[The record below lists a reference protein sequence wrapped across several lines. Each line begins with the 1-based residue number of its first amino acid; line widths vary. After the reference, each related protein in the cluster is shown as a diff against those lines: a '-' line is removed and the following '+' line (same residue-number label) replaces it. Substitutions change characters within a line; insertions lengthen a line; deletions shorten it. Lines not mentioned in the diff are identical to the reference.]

1 VIIDYLDPSAPADF
15 QADLCV
21 IGAGPAGIAIAR
33 AFIGTP
39 TTVCLIEG
47 GGLAGEDRSQS
58 LYDGESA
65 GDAIFDAGTAR
76 MRVFGGSCT
85 LWGGGCIP
93 FADTDLEPRD
103 WVPDSGWPLR
113 YADLAPWYD
122 KAREFCRI
130 DAAHGFGQGTF
141 NGPAPRAP
149 LDLDPE
155 AMVNFIFARSP
166 ITFGD
171 AYRDILAEAPNIT
184 VVLHANVME
193 LQASDNAQQVT
204 DAAIGALDGRRGRVR
219 ARHYVLAAGGIENAR
234 ILLLSDS
241 VAPQGLGNDHDLV
254 GRYFMDHPRGNI
266 GTIYS
271 DQPDRLTRP
280 YERSIGKQRADLA
293 SEIGM
298 SPAAQREHRTLNA
311 RVHPFAVEGQVPRGI
326 RALRDVRAALRPPSR
341 DESALLEAR
350 LSAALQNGP
359 DGAAT
364 MAVRQNLAISAMR
377 LGLHIGDVIRA
388 VALKVGDRPTVR
400 SDRVELVGFFEQAP
414 NRDSRVTLGE
424 KRDPLGLRR
433 VRVDWRLTELDR
445 HTHGVFTRLAGQR
458 LAGTCAGRFDAADW
472 TMDTDGPADVHG
484 TAHHMGTTRMA
495 ADATQGVVNTHGT
508 VHGIA
513 NLHIAGSSVF
523 PTGGWAFPTF
533 TLIALS
539 LRLADQLRVLLAACE
554 SSGIV

>member
-1 VIIDYLDPSAPADF
+1 MIIDYLDPSAPADY

-33 AFIGTP
+33 SFMGTA

-58 LYDGESA
+58 LYDGDSIGSTA
-65 GDAIFDAGTAR
+65 FDAGTAR

-93 FADTDLEPRD
+93 FADSDLEPRE
-103 WVPDSGWPLR
+103 WVPGSGWPLR
-113 YADLAPWYD
+113 YAELAPWYE
-122 KAREFCRI
+122 KARDFCRI
-130 DAAHGFGQGTF
+130 DAEYGFGQGSF
-141 NGPAPRAP
+141 DGPAPRPP
-149 LDLDPE
+149 LELDPE

-171 AYRDILAEAPNIT
+171 AYRDLLAEAPNIT
-184 VVLHANVME
+184 VLLHANVME
-193 LQASDNAQQVT
+193 LHVTDNARQVT
-204 DAAIGALDGRRGRVR
+204 EAAIGALDGRRGRVR

-266 GTIYS
+266 GTVHA
-271 DQPDRLTRP
+271 DEPDRLTRP

-293 SEIGM
+293 SEIGL
-298 SPAAQREHRTLNA
+298 SLDAQRNHRTLNG
-311 RVHPFAVEGQVPRGI
+311 RVHPFAVEGTVPRGI

-341 DESALLEAR
+341 DEATLLEAR

-359 DGAAT
+359 GGAT

-388 VALKVGDRPTVR
+388 VAQKVGDRPTVR

-414 NRDSRVTLGE
+414 NRDSRITLGE
-424 KRDPLGLRR
+424 SRDALGLRR
-433 VRVDWRLTELDR
+433 VSVDWRLTDLDR
-445 HTHGVFTRLAGQR
+445 HTHVVLTQLTGQR
-458 LAGTCAGRFDAADW
+458 LARACAGRFEASRWA
-472 TMDTDGPADVHG
+472 TDTDAPADVHG

-495 ADATQGVVNTHGT
+495 VDPSQGVVDTDGK

-513 NLHIAGSSVF
+513 NLHVAGSSVF
-523 PTGGWAFPTF
+523 PTSGWAFPTF
-533 TLIALS
+533 TLVALS
-539 LRLADQLRVLLAACE
+539 LRLAEQLRVLLAACE
-554 SSGIV
+554 SSGMI

>member
-1 VIIDYLDPSAPADF
+1 MIIDYIDRSAAADY

-33 AFIGTP
+33 SFIGTS

-58 LYDGESA
+58 LYEGSSA
-65 GDAIFDAGTAR
+65 GTTPFDAGTSR

-93 FADTDLEPRD
+93 LADSDLEARD

-113 YADLAPWYD
+113 YADLAPWYA

-130 DAAHGFGQGTF
+130 DAEHAFGPGSF
-141 NGPAPRAP
+141 NGPTPRVP
-149 LDLDPE
+149 LDLDAE

-171 AYRDILAEAPNIT
+171 AYRDLLGQAANIT
-184 VVLHANVME
+184 VLLHANVME
-193 LQASDNAQQVT
+193 LRATDNAGAVT
-204 DAAIGALDGRRGRVR
+204 EATLGSLDGRRGSVR

-241 VAPQGLGNDHDLV
+241 VAPNGLGNDHDLV
-254 GRYFMDHPRGNI
+254 GRYFMDHPSGAI
-266 GTIYS
+266 GSIRS
-271 DQPDRLTRP
+271 SQPDRLTRP
-280 YERSIGKQRADLA
+280 YERTVGKVRAPLA
-293 SEIGM
+293 SEIGL
-298 SPAAQREHRTLNA
+298 SLDAQRTHRTLNA
-311 RVHPFAVEGQVPRGI
+311 RVHPFAVEGDVPRGI
-326 RALRDVRAALRPPSR
+326 RALRDVRAALRPPNR
-341 DESALLEAR
+341 DEAALVEAR

-359 DGAAT
+359 GGAA
-364 MAVRQNLAISAMR
+364 AVAMPQNLAISAMR

-388 VALKVGDRPTVR
+388 VAFKVSDRPTVS

-414 NRDSRVTLGE
+414 NRDSRILLDD
-424 KRDPLGLRR
+424 KRDALGLRR
-433 VRVDWRLTELDR
+433 VRVDWRLTDLDR
-445 HTHGVFTRLAGQR
+445 HTHRTLGALTGNHLAQ
-458 LAGTCAGRFDAADW
+458 ACAGRFDAAAW
-472 TMDTDGPADVHG
+472 TTDADAPSEVHG

-495 ADATQGVVNTHGT
+495 DDPTQGVVDTRGK
-508 VHGIA
+508 VHGVA
-513 NLHIAGSSVF
+513 NLHVAGSSVF

-539 LRLADQLRVLLAACE
+539 LRLAEELRVLLSVAE
-554 SSGIV
+554 SGL

>member
-1 VIIDYLDPSAPADF
+1 MIIDYLDASAAADY

-33 AFIGTP
+33 SFLGTS

-58 LYDGESA
+58 LYEGSSS
-65 GDAIFDAGTAR
+65 GSTPLDAGTSR

-93 FADTDLEPRD
+93 LADTDLEPRD

-113 YADLAPWYD
+113 YADLAPWYA
-122 KAREFCRI
+122 KAREFCQI
-130 DAAHGFGQGTF
+130 DPGHAFGPGTF
-141 NGPAPRAP
+141 DGPAARTP

-171 AYRDILAEAPNIT
+171 AYRDTLGQAANIT
-184 VVLHANVME
+184 VLLHANVME
-193 LQASDNAQQVT
+193 LRATENAGAVT
-204 DAAIGALDGRRGRVR
+204 EATIGSLDGRRGRVR

-234 ILLLSDS
+234 IMLLSDS
-241 VAPQGLGNDHDLV
+241 VAPNGLGNDHDLV
-254 GRYFMDHPRGNI
+254 GRYFMDHPSGAIGNI
-266 GTIYS
+266 RS

-280 YERSIGKQRADLA
+280 YERTIGKVRAPVA
-293 SEIGM
+293 SEIGL
-298 SPAAQREHRTLNA
+298 SLAAQREHRTLNA
-311 RVHPFAVEGQVPRGI
+311 RVHPFAVEGEVPRGI
-326 RALRDVRAALRPPSR
+326 RALRDVRAALRPPTHN
-341 DESALLEAR
+341 EAALLEAR
-350 LSAALQNGP
+350 LCAALQNGP
-359 DGAAT
+359 GGAAAL
-364 MAVRQNLAISAMR
+364 AVPQHFAISAMR

-388 VALKVGDRPTVR
+388 VASKVSDRPTVG

-414 NRDSRVTLGE
+414 NRDSRVMLDDTH
-424 KRDPLGLRR
+424 DALGLRR

-445 HTHGVFTRLAGQR
+445 HTHRVLGAMTGHRLAQ
-458 LAGTCAGRFDAADW
+458 ACAGRYEAAEWTTDADAASE
-472 TMDTDGPADVHG
+472 VHG

-495 ADATQGVVNTHGT
+495 EDATHGVVDPEGK

-513 NLHIAGSSVF
+513 NLHVAGSSVF

-539 LRLADQLRVLLAACE
+539 LRLAEQLRVLLTVAE
-554 SSGIV
+554 SGL